1 MKQIYYFLIFFIYS
15 IILVLITFKSIPY
28 YEYHFNVDN
37 VKVDVYDRF
46 DVYVGKID
54 LSEDSV
60 LREMIILDNL

>member
-15 IILVLITFKSIPY
+15 ITLISITFKIIPS